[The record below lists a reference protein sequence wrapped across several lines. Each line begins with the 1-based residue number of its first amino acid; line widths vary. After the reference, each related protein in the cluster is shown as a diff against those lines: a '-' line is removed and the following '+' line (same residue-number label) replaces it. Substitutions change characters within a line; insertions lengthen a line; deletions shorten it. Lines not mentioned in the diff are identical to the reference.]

1 LSSKIE
7 EHDTNLSRRIWGRAA
22 ANLTL
27 GADEI
32 HVWRI
37 AAFEDDADVALCAAL
52 LSKDEQTRAA
62 RFKFD
67 RDRRLFTAAHAAL
80 RSICALYLRTTP
92 VSVQLADGR
101 YGKPELASDSRA
113 DLRFNLSHS
122 GELALIGL
130 SAKREI
136 GVDLEMIKDF
146 SFDEVAERFFTPRE
160 VAGLRSLPK
169 HLQRQAFYKCWTS
182 KEAFLKAKGTGLS
195 GQLDEVDIVPLG
207 ADEIRISA
215 DVAGWS
221 LAELP
226 VGDGYVA
233 ALANEGAPLAVYL
246 YEWTVSPSTAPQ

>member
-1 LSSKIE
+1 MSSKIE

-92 VSVQLADGR
+92 MSVQFAEGR

-122 GELALIGL
+122 GELALIAL

-146 SFDEVAERFFTPRE
+146 SFDEVAERFFTPLE
-160 VAGLRSLPK
+160 VAGLRFLPK
-169 HLQRQAFYKCWTS
+169 HLQREAFYKCWTS

-195 GQLDEVDIVPLG
+195 GQLDEVNIVPLG
-207 ADEIRISA
+207 ADDIRISA
-215 DVAGWS
+215 DVPGWS

-233 ALANEGAPLAVYL
+233 ALANEGESLAVYL
-246 YEWTVSPSTAPQ
+246 YQWKVSPFTAPQ